1 MSLDQQPPSSETPAH
16 VETPAPAGD
25 EAQAREAQVRQV
37 RRRALLVVGAVL
49 VVLFFAGVGELAS
62 SFIPHTTPAFANGRA
77 QQAGD
82 LTITLQF
89 SPNPPKVSATPATQ
103 VDIDVHTKDGQA
115 LTRAQVEVSL
125 VMLTMD
131 MGANDTIAQE
141 ITNGDGQAGQYQARV
156 AFLMPGAWQVIIR
169 VTPPGGPPTSSTFA
183 VDVAN

>member
-1 MSLDQQPPSSETPAH
+1 MSLDQQGLPPPETPAH
-16 VETPAPAGD
+16 AGLPARD

-37 RRRALLVVGAVL
+37 RRRALLVVGAVV

-62 SFIPHTTPAFANGRA
+62 SFIPHTTPAFANGRT

-82 LTITLQF
+82 FALTLQL
-89 SPNPPKVSATPATQ
+89 SPNPPKVSSTPTTQ
-103 VDIDVHTKDGQA
+103 VSISVQAKDGQA
-115 LTRAQVEVSL
+115 LTGAQVDVSL

-141 ITNGDGQAGQYQARV
+141 LPNGSGAAGQYQARV
-156 AFLMPGAWQVIIR
+156 AFLMPGAWQVTIR
-169 VTPPGGPPTSSTFA
+169 VTSPGGAPVSSTFS